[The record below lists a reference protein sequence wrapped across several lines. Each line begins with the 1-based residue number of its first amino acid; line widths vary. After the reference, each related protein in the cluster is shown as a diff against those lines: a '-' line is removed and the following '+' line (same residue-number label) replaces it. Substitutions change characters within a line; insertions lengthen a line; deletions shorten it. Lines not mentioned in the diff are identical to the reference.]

1 MYPPEGRRTVTFGHE
16 LAVRAPV
23 LVRHLDHLLGRRP
36 EVVGELGAFDHDA
49 DVVGRAGEKPSAV
62 PMMWSSAIGAL
73 KTRAAP
79 NSCCMPLV
87 TLKTPPLS
95 R

>member
-1 MYPPEGRRTVTFGHE
+1 MTRRIFS
-16 LAVRAPV
+16 
-23 LVRHLDHLLGRRP
+23 
-36 EVVGELGAFDHDA
+36 
-49 DVVGRAGEKPSAV
+49 EKRLNPSAV

-73 KTRAAP
+73 ETRTGP

-95 R
+95 RYATSWPQMNVSGL